1 MAQAIPSAE
10 GKTHANH
17 IEAPCGKLLEEIHV
31 TWTQF
36 RKKRDKIAPLH
47 KVTFKECVQCLDTAF
62 GFVATPSELTS
73 DGVKTFVTAS
83 ERNRLNETLED
94 WAKRWPQ
101 DYKATLSIRYK
112 GKDTLGVVI
121 LGVILHKDLL
131 TLSDPYSDAT
141 LFGDVTAVMSS
152 STVTYTSIYSD
163 SEPWRFQWAPP
174 SPDYVPGPE
183 HPPSPDYVPGLE
195 YPEYLVP
202 SDDEVPVEDQ
212 PLPTDA
218 LATTLSP
225 GYVADSDP
233 LEEDPKED
241 PEEDPAEYPAD
252 GGDDDNDDDDDDDED
267 DDDEENEEEEE
278 HLASADSTA
287 LPAIDPVPSAED
299 T

>member
-1 MAQAIPSAE
+1 MRP
-10 GKTHANH
+10 
-17 IEAPCGKLLEEIHV
+17 
-31 TWTQF
+31 
-36 RKKRDKIAPLH
+36 
-47 KVTFKECVQCLDTAF
+47 
-62 GFVATPSELTS
+62 
-73 DGVKTFVTAS
+73 
-83 ERNRLNETLED
+83 
-94 WAKRWPQ
+94 
-101 DYKATLSIRYK
+101 Y
-112 GKDTLGVVI
+112 LGM
-121 LGVILHKDLL
+121 L
-131 TLSDPYSDAT
+131 
-141 LFGDVTAVMSS
+141 
-152 STVTYTSIYSD
+152 
-163 SEPWRFQWAPP
+163 QAPP

-195 YPEYLVP
+195 YLEYLVP

-212 PLPTDA
+212 PLPADA

-241 PEEDPAEYPAD
+241 PEEDPAEYPVD